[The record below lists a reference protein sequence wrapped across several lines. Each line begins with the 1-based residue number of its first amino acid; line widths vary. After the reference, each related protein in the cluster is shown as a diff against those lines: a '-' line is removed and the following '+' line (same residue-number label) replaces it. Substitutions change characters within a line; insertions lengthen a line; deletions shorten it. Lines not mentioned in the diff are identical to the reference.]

1 MWKESVHVSPNIAKK
16 QRFIGKTAIITGA
29 GSGIGRATA
38 IQMAREGANVALFDL
53 VNERTSVLEQKLNKL
68 RKDCALAIDVDTSD
82 AERMEEAVRRTIEH
96 FGSLDVVFANAG
108 INGAVGPIEELSL
121 SDWER
126 TMSVNLTGTFLTLKY
141 TIPHLKDKGKG
152 SIIITSSI
160 NGNTRF
166 TSFGWS
172 PYSTT
177 KAGQVAFAK
186 MAALELAKFKIRVNV
201 ICPGAI
207 STNIDETTE
216 FNEDVEEIVIPIEF
230 PEGAQPLADG
240 PGKAENVADLVS
252 FLASDESIHITG
264 AQIVIDGAES
274 LLS

>member
-1 MWKESVHVSPNIAKK
+1 MSPNITKK
-16 QRFIGKTAIITGA
+16 KRFLGKTAIITGA

-53 VNERTSVLEQKLNKL
+53 VNERTSVLEQKLNKF

-82 AERMEEAVRRTIEH
+82 AERMEEAVRRTVEY
-96 FGSLDVVFANAG
+96 FGGLDIVFANAG

-141 TIPHLKDKGKG
+141 SIPHLKEKGKG

-160 NGNTRF
+160 NGNSRF
-166 TSFGWS
+166 ASFGWS

-207 STNIDETTE
+207 STNIDESTE
-216 FNEDVEEIVIPIEF
+216 FNEEVETIVIPIEF

-240 PGKAENVADLVS
+240 PGKPENVADLVS
-252 FLASDESIHITG
+252 FLASDDSIHITG

>member
-1 MWKESVHVSPNIAKK
+1 MNPNISKK

-38 IQMAREGANVALFDL
+38 IQLAREGANVALFDL
-53 VNERTSVLEQKLNKL
+53 VDERTFPLEQKLNKL
-68 RKDCALAIDVDTSD
+68 RKDCALALDVDTSD
-82 AERMEEAVRRTIEH
+82 EKRMEEAVRKTVEH
-96 FGSLDVVFANAG
+96 FGSLDIVFANAG

-121 SDWER
+121 SDWQH
-126 TMSVNLTGTFLTLKY
+126 TLSVNLTGTFLTLKY
-141 TIPHLKDKGKG
+141 SIPHLKNKGKG

-207 STNIDETTE
+207 STNIDESTDV
-216 FNEDVEEIVIPIEF
+216 NEEVESIVIPIDF
-230 PEGAQPLADG
+230 PDGAQPLADG
-240 PGKAENVADLVS
+240 PGKPEEVAELVS

>member
-1 MWKESVHVSPNIAKK
+1 MGPTYSK
-16 QRFIGKTAIITGA
+16 QRYAGKTAIITGA
-29 GSGIGRATA
+29 GSGIGRAAA
-38 IQMAREGANVALFDL
+38 IQMAKEGANVALLDL
-53 VNERTSVLEQKLNKL
+53 VNERTEALAQKLNAL
-68 RKDCALAIDVDTSD
+68 REGSAIALEVNTADSAGMERAI
-82 AERMEEAVRRTIEH
+82 AQAAKQ
-96 FGSLDVVFANAG
+96 FGGVDVVFANAG
-108 INGAVGPIEELSL
+108 INGVVGPIEDLTPEE
-121 SDWER
+121 WQR
-126 TMSVNLTGTFLTLKY
+126 TLDVNLTGTFLTLKY
-141 TIPHLKDKGKG
+141 TIPHLKQKGRG

-207 STNIDETTE
+207 STNIDESTE
-216 FNEDVEEIVIPIEF
+216 MNEDLEQIVIPIEF
-230 PEGAQPLADG
+230 PEGAQPLAEG
-240 PGKAENVADLVS
+240 PGKPEHVAQLVC
-252 FLASDESIHITG
+252 FLGSEEAAHITG

>member
-1 MWKESVHVSPNIAKK
+1 MSPTSEK
-16 QRFIGKTAIITGA
+16 QRYAGKIAIVTGA

-38 IQMAREGANVALFDL
+38 IQLVREGACIGLFDL
-53 VNERTSVLEQKLNKL
+53 VNERTSVLERQLN
-68 RKDCALAIDVDTSD
+68 RMREGCALAIDVDTSD
-82 AERMEEAVRRTIEH
+82 PERMEEAVRRTLER
-96 FGSLDVVFANAG
+96 FGGLDMVFANAG
-108 INGAVGPIEELSL
+108 INGVVGPIEDLSL
-121 SDWER
+121 SDWEQTLR
-126 TMSVNLTGTFLTLKY
+126 VNLTGTFLTLKY
-141 TIPHLKDKGKG
+141 TIPHLKARGKG
-152 SIIITSSI
+152 SIVITSSI

-216 FNEDVEEIVIPIEF
+216 MSEEIEQIVIPIEF

-240 PGKAENVADLVS
+240 PGKPEHVADLVA
-252 FLASDESIHITG
+252 FLGSDESVHITG

>member
-1 MWKESVHVSPNIAKK
+1 MSPNIAKK
-16 QRFIGKTAIITGA
+16 QRFQGKTAIITGA
-29 GSGIGRATA
+29 GSGIGRAAA
-38 IQMAREGANVALFDL
+38 IQLAREGANVALFDL
-53 VNERTSVLEQKLNKL
+53 VNERTSILEQKLNKL

-82 AERMEEAVRRTIEH
+82 AGRMEEAVRRTVEH
-96 FGSLDVVFANAG
+96 FGGLDIVFANAG
-108 INGAVGPIEELSL
+108 INGVVGPIEELSVN
-121 SDWER
+121 DWEK
-126 TMSVNLTGTFLTLKY
+126 TLSVNLTGTFLTLKY
-141 TIPHLKDKGKG
+141 SIPHLKAKGKG

-160 NGNTRF
+160 NGNSRF

-207 STNIDETTE
+207 ATNIDESTE
-216 FNEDVEEIVIPIEF
+216 WNDDVESIVIPIEF

-240 PGKAENVADLVS
+240 PGKPENVADLVA

-264 AQIVIDGAES
+264 SQIVIDGAES